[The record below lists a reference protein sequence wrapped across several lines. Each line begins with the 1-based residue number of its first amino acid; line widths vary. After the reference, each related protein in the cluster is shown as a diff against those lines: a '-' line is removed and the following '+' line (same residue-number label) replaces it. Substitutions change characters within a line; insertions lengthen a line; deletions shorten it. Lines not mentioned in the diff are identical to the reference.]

1 MSNNFKTIETVHT
14 VETNMVYKVAAILK
28 KQSRLFSLKKLSSAN
43 EKNNNLRRKNEWL
56 LRVVCNY
63 AFSIK
68 KIKLGKRR
76 FHATA
81 KYVQS
86 VKIYSMPEML

>member
-56 LRVVCNY
+56 LRVVYNY
-63 AFSIK
+63 AFYQEN
-68 KIKLGKRR
+68 KIRKTKVSRHCKICTIGKNL
-76 FHATA
+76 FNA
-81 KYVQS
+81 
-86 VKIYSMPEML
+86 